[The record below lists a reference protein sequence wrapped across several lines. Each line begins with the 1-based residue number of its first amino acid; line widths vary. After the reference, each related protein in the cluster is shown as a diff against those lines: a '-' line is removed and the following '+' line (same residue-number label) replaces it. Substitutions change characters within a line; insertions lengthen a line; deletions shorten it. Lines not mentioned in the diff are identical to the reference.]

1 MMGKGKKHASVSKS
15 LLLINRSL
23 LTGETEMMGK
33 GKTAAWTSHA
43 ITDSGW
49 ASDIPDVPGQ
59 TSLGTKKKLFSKV
72 LYKRVD
78 PSQCTQGTDCFFF
91 KKKVAGS
98 AQRSGDVSKI
108 LNGRHG
114 DDAPLAATAAKK
126 AATMLKKV
134 CMMM

>member
-1 MMGKGKKHASVSKS
+1 MTLVNVLRA
-15 LLLINRSL
+15 
-23 LTGETEMMGK
+23 LT
-33 GKTAAWTSHA
+33 
-43 ITDSGW
+43 
-49 ASDIPDVPGQ
+49 V
-59 TSLGTKKKLFSKV
+59 
-72 LYKRVD
+72 
-78 PSQCTQGTDCFFF
+78 FFL
-91 KKKVAGS
+91 KKKVAGR

>member
-1 MMGKGKKHASVSKS
+1 
-15 LLLINRSL
+15 
-23 LTGETEMMGK
+23 MGK

-59 TSLGTKKKLFSKV
+59 TSLGTKKKIFSKV

-91 KKKVAGS
+91 KKK
-98 AQRSGDVSKI
+98 SGRECAEVRRREQD
-108 LNGRHG
+108 
-114 DDAPLAATAAKK
+114 PEWK
-126 AATMLKKV
+126 AR
-134 CMMM
+134 